1 MVSTAEFQQKSGA
14 DVLLRRGTKAG
25 LCLGLSGDSLGE
37 QKTMQ
42 FKRHFRRALPCF
54 NTSRWWDKSRNGDW
68 VVKCCDSTT
77 LWLFDRH
84 SIGSKMRL
92 NDEVLGSIG
101 AHSCHGVL
109 FTILAAIVLI
119 TYSSFWRIS
128 TMFASEN
135 RIFLLASPNPFLL
148 KLLSC
153 FVRSVAISS
162 SSFWQCALTNGQASC
177 RFLLFETTRFGGYHA
192 IFVHTKV
199 AWLIMYNP
207 HNGVPFL
214 VELYHVISYYSII
227 YI

>member
-1 MVSTAEFQQKSGA
+1 M
-14 DVLLRRGTKAG
+14 
-25 LCLGLSGDSLGE
+25 LSHAFTD
-37 QKTMQ
+37 
-42 FKRHFRRALPCF
+42 FKIVF
-54 NTSRWWDKSRNGDW
+54 DKSRNADW
-68 VVKCCDSTT
+68 VVTCCDSTT

-227 YI
+227 YIYIIY